1 MCKADWR
8 FLAQVL
14 LPRWME
20 KGRRLKRVKRLQH
33 IYRQSY
39 SLYEQFCWISDFL
52 SLWKAK
58 PAHLTEPVVG
68 FSVGALHSMLGA
80 MDNRVSEEVRHSD
93 THTHRTIVNMCAHTI
108 PLTLGSAS
116 RGWRCRAHTSSARR
130 GLSPT
135 WGTISATTS
144 ASTWATRSLISTSTS
159 CW

>member
-20 KGRRLKRVKRLQH
+20 KGRRLKRVKRLKH
-33 IYRQSY
+33 ITDRVILCTSSSAGFLTS
-39 SLYEQFCWISDFL
+39 SLCEKQ
-52 SLWKAK
+52 K

-93 THTHRTIVNMCAHTI
+93 THRTIVNMCAHTI